1 MELPK
6 LKILA
11 IDDNL
16 DNLTTIKA
24 LVRAML
30 PSAEVYTATN
40 GRKGIAL
47 ALVETPDVILLDIF
61 MPEMDGFEVCQIMK
75 KDETLKIIPV
85 LFLTAANAER
95 TLRIKA
101 IEAGAEAFLCKPIDE
116 IELMTQIQSM
126 AKIKASTLAQL
137 NEKERLLSLV
147 EQRTYEIDQ
156 ELKMRKQMVVF
167 AEELLKSESEQ
178 VTFQKI
184 LENLLY
190 ISKAKYGVLN
200 LQIEETGK
208 FTTVALAGINGKI
221 QKATDLLGFQ
231 ILGKEWAEYDYKS
244 DRLTKYFVTRF
255 SSMTELAGKVIPKV
269 FSKSLEKMF
278 DMGEVIVLKIMVN
291 QEMIG
296 DFTLI
301 MPHGKNFENEYFV
314 EIYARQVDMFFSR
327 IRAKERIEF
336 LSFHD
341 HLTGLHNRRYYDA
354 ELERMDQE
362 MYVPLVLAMVDVNG
376 LKLTNDAFGH
386 KIGDQLLAKVAD
398 ILKKECRDEDF
409 VARVGGDEFV
419 LLLPKT
425 DADYAEK
432 IIERINQAI
441 SKEKIN
447 NVTLSVSI
455 GYAVRQKMTEDINEI
470 FKRAEDDMYKHKLS
484 ESMSMRSNTIE
495 LIMRTLFEKSN
506 REMLHSKRVSSLCV
520 AIAEELALNKDEI
533 NQLRTAGLMHDIG
546 KIGIDENILNKDS
559 SLQTMEWNEIVRHP
573 EIGYRI
579 LSSVNEFSEIAEFV
593 LSHHERWDGTG
604 YPRGLIGE
612 KICLQARI
620 IAVADAFD
628 AMTSDRPYRK
638 ALNIEEAVL
647 EIKKNAATQF
657 DPNIAGIF
665 IEKVLNKQP
674 VNDEHV

>member
-1 MELPK
+1 MELTK

-11 IDDNL
+11 IDDNA

-24 LVRAML
+24 LVRSTL

-47 ALVETPDVILLDIF
+47 ALAETPDVILLDIF

-85 LFLTAANAER
+85 LFLTASNAER
-95 TLRIKA
+95 SLRVKA

-126 AKIKASTLAQL
+126 AKIKASTVAQL

-147 EQRTYEIDQ
+147 AQRTFEIDQ

-167 AEELLKSESEQ
+167 AEELLRSEREE
-178 VTFQKI
+178 VTYQKI

-190 ISKAKYGVLN
+190 ISKAKYGALN
-200 LQIEETGK
+200 LFIEETGK
-208 FTTVALAGINGKI
+208 FTTVALAGINEKI
-221 QKATDLLGFQ
+221 QKATELLGFQ
-231 ILGKEWAEYDYKS
+231 ILGKEWTEYDYKS
-244 DRLTKYFVTRF
+244 DSLKKYIVTRF
-255 SSMTELAGKVIPKV
+255 SSMTELAELVIPRML
-269 FSKSLEKMF
+269 SKSLEKMF
-278 DMGEVIVLKIMVN
+278 DMGEVVVLKIMVN

-301 MPHGKNFENEYFV
+301 MPQGKIFDNEYFV
-314 EIYARQVDMFFSR
+314 EIYARQVDMYFTR
-327 IRAKERIEF
+327 IRARERIEF

-341 HLTGLHNRRYYDA
+341 HLTGLHNRRYYDE

-362 MYVPLVLAMVDVNG
+362 KCVPLVLAMVDVNG

-386 KIGDQLLAKVAD
+386 KIGDQLLERVAC
-398 ILKKECRDEDF
+398 ILKSACRDDDF

-419 LLLPKT
+419 LLLPRT
-425 DADYAEK
+425 DADYADK
-432 IIERINQAI
+432 IIERINHAI
-441 SKEKIN
+441 AEEKIN

-455 GYAVRQKMTEDINEI
+455 GYAVRQKMTEDINDI

-520 AIAEELALNKDEI
+520 SIAEEMALNKDEI

-559 SLQTMEWNEIVRHP
+559 SLQTLEWNEIVRHP

-579 LSSVNEFSEIAEFV
+579 LSSVNEFSEIAEFI

-604 YPRGLIGE
+604 YPRGLKGE

-647 EIKKNAATQF
+647 EIEKNAAVQF
-657 DPNIAGIF
+657 DPNIAGLF
-665 IEKVLNKQP
+665 IKRVLKKTA
-674 VNDEHV
+674 VEFSK